1 MYCLLFISLK
11 AFSLT
16 SLFIP
21 QSFIR
26 YLFGTL
32 NRHCRVLIIHSK
44 TNGNFMG
51 TYEKII
57 RDPGSI
63 PGLGR
68 STREGIGFALQY
80 FGASLVAQLV
90 KNLPAM

>member
-1 MYCLLFISLK
+1 
-11 AFSLT
+11 
-16 SLFIP
+16 
-21 QSFIR
+21 
-26 YLFGTL
+26 
-32 NRHCRVLIIHSK
+32 
-44 TNGNFMG
+44 MG

-68 STREGIGFALQY
+68 STREGIGFPLQY

-90 KNLPAM
+90 KNLPAMQETWV

>member
-1 MYCLLFISLK
+1 
-11 AFSLT
+11 
-16 SLFIP
+16 
-21 QSFIR
+21 
-26 YLFGTL
+26 
-32 NRHCRVLIIHSK
+32 
-44 TNGNFMG
+44 MG

-68 STREGIGFALQY
+68 STREGIGFPLQY

-90 KNLPAM
+90 KNLPAMQETWSPSLVGKIPWRTERLG

>member
-1 MYCLLFISLK
+1 MYLVL
-11 AFSLT
+11 A
-16 SLFIP
+16 
-21 QSFIR
+21 
-26 YLFGTL
+26 L

-44 TNGNFMG
+44 KKGNFMG

-68 STREGIGFALQY
+68 STGERIGYPFRY
-80 FGASLVAQLV
+80 FWTTLVAQLV
-90 KNLPAM
+90 KNPPAMQETWV